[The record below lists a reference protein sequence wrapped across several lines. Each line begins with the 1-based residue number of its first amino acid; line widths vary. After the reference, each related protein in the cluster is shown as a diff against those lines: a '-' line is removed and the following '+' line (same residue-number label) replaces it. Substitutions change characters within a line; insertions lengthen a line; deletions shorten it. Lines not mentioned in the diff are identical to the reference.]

1 MDYRCKGKQNWWH
14 HTQEVRR
21 CRGTKETEKGNVDFN
36 GNEGM
41 ESGEGQGSK
50 GERDLMQTEPRA
62 PVEAEIMLERAMI
75 GRFTKRPEKETAWI
89 LNALKSALALVQK
102 VASDCPVGRYLPK
115 DLFRFTLQK
124 GEYTELRHHMAR
136 FPLRRNNNMPR
147 ELAI

>member
-14 HTQEVRR
+14 HTLEVRR
-21 CRGTKETEKGNVDFN
+21 CRRTKATEKGNADFN

-62 PVEAEIMLERAMI
+62 PVEADMLERAMI

-89 LNALKSALALVQK
+89 LNALKSAPALVQK
-102 VASDCPVGRYLPK
+102 VALDCSAVPSVPPLTTPVDMPVTAEPCPPRRTIRAPRPTW
-115 DLFRFTLQK
+115 LF
-124 GEYTELRHHMAR
+124 
-136 FPLRRNNNMPR
+136 
-147 ELAI
+147 